1 MRARSI
7 LRQWLWLLGGAAFS
21 LAGLDADDGVRILLG
36 FLMLAM
42 SAHEGERR
50 GTHRRAV
57 VLS

>member
-1 MRARSI
+1 MRAPSI

-21 LAGLDADDGVRILLG
+21 LAGLDADDGVRVLLG

-50 GTHRRAV
+50 GARTRAA